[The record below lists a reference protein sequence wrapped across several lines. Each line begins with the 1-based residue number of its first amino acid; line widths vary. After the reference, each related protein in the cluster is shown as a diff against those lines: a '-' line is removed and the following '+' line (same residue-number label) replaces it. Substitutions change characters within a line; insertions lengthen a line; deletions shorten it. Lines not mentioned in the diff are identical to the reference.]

1 MTILATSFGVPC
13 GTTASTISGLRVP
26 KILDYGAMA
35 GLKYAQASAANVLA
49 AEDELVRLCG
59 GPS

>member
-1 MTILATSFGVPC
+1 EVANIIKNFVDA
-13 GTTASTISGLRVP
+13 GLRVP

-35 GLKYAQASAANVLA
+35 GLKFAASSAANVRT

-59 GPS
+59 ELT